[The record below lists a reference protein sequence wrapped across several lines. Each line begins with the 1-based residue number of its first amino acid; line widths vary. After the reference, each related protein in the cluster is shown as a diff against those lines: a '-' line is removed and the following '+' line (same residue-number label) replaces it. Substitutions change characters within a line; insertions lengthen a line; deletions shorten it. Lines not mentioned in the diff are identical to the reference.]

1 MTKAAWVLFCSAI
14 IQFIS
19 GCAQMQFNYE
29 TPTVS
34 LNSFRIL
41 PSEGMGPRFEIGL
54 HVVNPNRSALALQG
68 IAYTVIIE
76 GHRILTGVANDL
88 PVIDGYGE
96 GDILLNATAD
106 LFNSI
111 NLITNMV
118 KDRRE
123 SVAYELDAKL
133 DVGGFRPNI
142 HVEKR
147 GELLFPRIGK

>member
-1 MTKAAWVLFCSAI
+1 
-14 IQFIS
+14 
-19 GCAQMQFNYE
+19 
-29 TPTVS
+29 
-34 LNSFRIL
+34 LN
-41 PSEGMGPRFEIGL
+41 
-54 HVVNPNRSALALQG
+54 LQG

-111 NLITNMV
+111 SLITGIL
-118 KDRRE
+118 KERRD
-123 SVAYELDAKL
+123 SIAYELEAKL
-133 DVGGFRPNI
+133 DVGGFRPDI

-147 GELLFPRIGK
+147 GELTLPHAER

>member
-1 MTKAAWVLFCSAI
+1 MTKAAWVLGCSAMI
-14 IQFIS
+14 LFIS

-34 LNSFRIL
+34 LSSFRIL
-41 PSEGMGPRFEIGL
+41 PSDGMGPRFEIGL
-54 HVVNPNRSALALQG
+54 HVVNPNRSSLNLEG
-68 IAYTVIIE
+68 ISYTVIIE

-96 GDILLNATAD
+96 GDILLNASAD

-111 NLITNMV
+111 SLVTSMLKN
-118 KDRRE
+118 RRE
-123 SVAYELDAKL
+123 SIAYELDAKL
-133 DVGGFRPNI
+133 DVGRLRPNI

-147 GELLFPRIGK
+147 GQLLLPRAGQ

>member
-1 MTKAAWVLFCSAI
+1 MTKAAWVLGCSAMI
-14 IQFIS
+14 LFIS

-34 LNSFRIL
+34 LRSFRIL
-41 PSEGMGPRFEIGL
+41 PSDGMGPRFEIGL
-54 HVVNPNRSALALQG
+54 HVVNPNRSSLNLEG
-68 IAYTVIIE
+68 ISYTVIIE

-96 GDILLNATAD
+96 GDVLLNATAD

-111 NLITNMV
+111 SLVTSML

-123 SVAYELDAKL
+123 SIAYELDAKL
-133 DVGGFRPNI
+133 DVGGLRPNI

-147 GELLFPRIGK
+147 GQLLLPRAGQ

>member
-1 MTKAAWVLFCSAI
+1 MTKAAWVFGCSAMML
-14 IQFIS
+14 FIS
-19 GCAQMQFNYE
+19 SCAQMQFNYE

-41 PSEGMGPRFEIGL
+41 PSDGMGPRFEIGL
-54 HVVNPNRSALALQG
+54 HVVNPNRSSLNLEG
-68 IAYTVIIE
+68 ISYTVIIE

-96 GDILLNATAD
+96 GDVLLNATAD
-106 LFNSI
+106 LFSSI
-111 NLITNMV
+111 SLVTGML

-123 SVAYELDAKL
+123 SIAYELDAKL

-147 GELLFPRIGK
+147 GQLLLPGARQ